1 MFKLNGNFWVFLKL
15 QFYNIN
21 QSQILTYLPVNY
33 PFGSWCVTN
42 ITQVAF
48 GLTLLLINSTQ
59 KIQKDFSSPSY
70 WEDMTSINTPDRI
83 SKADYEYKAWAPHDV
98 RGETQL
104 QRADLWLM
112 LFMYSHTNIQHM
124 QINKKSKIIQTKVWF
139 LVKFKILN
147 LLSYFSLP
155 HCSLLLQ
162 LISWNFIVLYL
173 LYFLNT
179 VVWWALYFHSKG
191 FHIYYREVCPSI
203 FIAAL
208 FTIAWK

>member
-1 MFKLNGNFWVFLKL
+1 MFKLNGNFWVFLTL
-15 QFYNIN
+15 QFYTIN

-33 PFGSWCVTN
+33 PFCSWCVTN

-70 WEDMTSINTPDRI
+70 WEDMTSINTRDRI
-83 SKADYEYKAWAPHDV
+83 SKADYECKAWAPHDV

-139 LVKFKILN
+139 LVKFYN
-147 LLSYFSLP
+147 LK
-155 HCSLLLQ
+155 
-162 LISWNFIVLYL
+162 FIVILFFATLFPAITTDKLEFYCTVSPLFLEYGCVVGTLLPLQRIPYL
-173 LYFLNT
+173 L
-179 VVWWALYFHSKG
+179 
-191 FHIYYREVCPSI
+191 
-203 FIAAL
+203 
-208 FTIAWK
+208 